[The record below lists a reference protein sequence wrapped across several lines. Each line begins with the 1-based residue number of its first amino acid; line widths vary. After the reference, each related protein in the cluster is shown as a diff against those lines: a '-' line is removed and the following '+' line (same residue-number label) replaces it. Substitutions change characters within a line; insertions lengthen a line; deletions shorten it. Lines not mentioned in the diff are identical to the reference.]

1 MYRSLHSLYWK
12 RINGG
17 KGLIGVKECVR
28 IEKTSVGFYLKEQEQ
43 LLTEVLIGGVTP
55 DMKIPMV
62 LKRSYC
68 NNAKKIMLREE
79 CTLHL
84 WEVQKK

>member
-1 MYRSLHSLYWK
+1 MCQDRKNKL
-12 RINGG
+12 
-17 KGLIGVKECVR
+17 
-28 IEKTSVGFYLKEQEQ
+28 GFYLKEQEQ
-43 LLTEVLIGGVTP
+43 LLTEVLIESVTS